1 MSDVSF
7 LKKQKKKKKKVSDR
21 LAAIEKSLQAIEEQ
35 KIDFQ
40 KRVEEMEKKRS
51 SRSRMREEQM
61 VWTCLL
67 LVLCFHGWKKSLQ
80 KRREEEKK
88 KEQDEYAQ
96 FQAEQK
102 RKLEERQ
109 RARDIKNKA
118 AKGEFLVPCVF
129 SLHEQKFGGN

>member
-1 MSDVSF
+1 
-7 LKKQKKKKKKVSDR
+7 VSDR

-80 KRREEEKK
+80 KRREEGKEKGARRVCTISGRT
-88 KEQDEYAQ
+88 KE
-96 FQAEQK
+96 K
-102 RKLEERQ
+102 
-109 RARDIKNKA
+109 
-118 AKGEFLVPCVF
+118 V
-129 SLHEQKFGGN
+129 GGASTSSRH